1 MYLVQDNNST
11 ASQSQT
17 VLTNVQLDPGSA
29 EYLQPVISNL
39 TNITMLTSTLAV
51 RPQHILCQSTQLC

>member
-1 MYLVQDNNST
+1 MLVLDMLQDNST

-29 EYLQPVISNL
+29 EYLQPLISNL
-39 TNITMLTSTLAV
+39 TNITMLTNTLSV
-51 RPQHILCQSTQLC
+51 SSRI